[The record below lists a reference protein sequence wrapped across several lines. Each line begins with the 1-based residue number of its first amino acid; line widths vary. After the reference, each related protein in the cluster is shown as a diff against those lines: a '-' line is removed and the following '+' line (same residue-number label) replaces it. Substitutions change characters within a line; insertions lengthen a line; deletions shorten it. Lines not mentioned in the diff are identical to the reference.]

1 MIKTGTREYK
11 VKVCDACGDEE
22 DLPRDYVMETC
33 KLCGSDICHHCRVV
47 VNFNLT
53 ESEAVSVYNCHRVI
67 MCRSHLPPETFQD
80 LEKRS

>member
-11 VKVCDACGDEE
+11 VKVCDACGAEE

-33 KLCGSDICHHCRVV
+33 KLCGNDICRLCRI
-47 VNFNLT
+47 
-53 ESEAVSVYNCHRVI
+53 VYASGAYRRVT

-80 LEKRS
+80 LGKRS